1 MLRHPILATL
11 AAAAVFLASPL
22 HATPPEKQLVEKYE
36 SFAGSEKNA
45 RELVEG
51 LRDDTKIELS
61 KNGNSTAFTPPTGKM
76 GYGNVDIALG
86 LAQASL
92 AEQGITSPT
101 PGEIKAALNGGTVT
115 AKSGARVTLPGVLEL
130 RASGMGWGKVAQV
143 LGFKLGEV
151 VRADN
156 AIKQAQPDAKH
167 HGRSDLH
174 RVKVE
179 RPEKFERPHRPER
192 PERPHHGR

>member
-1 MLRHPILATL
+1 MLRNPILATL
-11 AAAAVFLASPL
+11 AAAAVLLASPL
-22 HATPPEKQLVEKYE
+22 HATPPEKRLVEKHE

-45 RELVEG
+45 RELVAG

-61 KNGNSTAFTPPTGKM
+61 KNGQSTAFNPPTGKM

-101 PGEIKAALNGGTVT
+101 PEEIKAALNGGTVT

-130 RASGMGWGKVAQV
+130 RASGMGWGKVAQT

-151 VRADN
+151 VRSDK
-156 AIKQAQPDAKH
+156 AIEHAQPDAKH
-167 HGRSDLH
+167 HGKPDLH
-174 RVKVE
+174 RTKVE